1 MSSSVQLAI
10 NIWPRMA
17 LALDSGLTQII
28 SLDADYSSALG
39 KEGIDWIVERY
50 KSMTEAPVQLFG
62 SAGRPIRIMP
72 VDFPNGS
79 TYGIGNSKGGSQ
91 KVKIARP
98 PNAFI
103 LYRQHH
109 HSEVVSQNPSIHN
122 NQISV
127 ILGKQWQNESAEVK
141 ANFKLMAEDIKKKHL
156 HANPDYQYQPRKP
169 SEKKRR
175 MTRTKVGKMRA
186 EEIAG
191 TTAAFEET
199 TYEETDID
207 VNLAT
212 TPFRE
217 TSTGNAVFTL
227 GENHFDGVALAAA
240 VENRNENLPASA
252 APRHSPFYPPVI
264 FHSPGE
270 DATDDANY
278 YGNLL
283 DLDGMYPTATEDAT
297 EEPSELPENYNVPR
311 APLPMNPVPVVLTSS
326 NMDFSWMW

>member
-50 KSMTEAPVQLFG
+50 KYVITSPSGPIEYLHRSRSMTEAPVQLFG

-122 NQISV
+122 NQIC
-127 ILGKQWQNESAEVK
+127 K
-141 ANFKLMAEDIKKKHL
+141 
-156 HANPDYQYQPRKP
+156 
-169 SEKKRR
+169 
-175 MTRTKVGKMRA
+175 
-186 EEIAG
+186 
-191 TTAAFEET
+191 
-199 TYEETDID
+199 
-207 VNLAT
+207 
-212 TPFRE
+212 
-217 TSTGNAVFTL
+217 
-227 GENHFDGVALAAA
+227 
-240 VENRNENLPASA
+240 
-252 APRHSPFYPPVI
+252 SPFIVEHI
-264 FHSPGE
+264 FC
-270 DATDDANY
+270 
-278 YGNLL
+278 
-283 DLDGMYPTATEDAT
+283 
-297 EEPSELPENYNVPR
+297 
-311 APLPMNPVPVVLTSS
+311 
-326 NMDFSWMW
+326 